1 MEGSLCWFLLRV
13 LGYFRL
19 HSASPVPQCPLCPSV
34 PCVPCVL
41 VSPVFWCLLCPGA
54 PCTPVL
60 QLLLLQ
66 VHLTWFG
73 DNLASNMMS
82 HFPSP
87 LAVGT
92 GREGASRSRQW
103 WCPCPGWAG
112 HGWQVSGCAGG
123 ETEAGPAGSHW
134 PVVLQFPS

>member
-1 MEGSLCWFLLRV
+1 MLVSLEV
-13 LGYFRL
+13 LGYFRV
-19 HSASPVPQCPLCPSV
+19 SAALCPSV
-34 PCVPCVL
+34 PCVL
-41 VSPVFWCLLCPGA
+41 TSLVFWCLQCPGA

-60 QLLLLQ
+60 QQLLLLQ

-73 DNLASNMMS
+73 DNLASNVMS

-103 WCPCPGWAG
+103 
-112 HGWQVSGCAGG
+112 
-123 ETEAGPAGSHW
+123 
-134 PVVLQFPS
+134 